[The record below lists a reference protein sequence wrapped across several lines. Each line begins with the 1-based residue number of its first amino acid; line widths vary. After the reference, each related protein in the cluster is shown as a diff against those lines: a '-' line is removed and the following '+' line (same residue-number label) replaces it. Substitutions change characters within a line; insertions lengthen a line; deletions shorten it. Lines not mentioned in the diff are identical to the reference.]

1 MLQSFVC
8 RAADLIRPTRTA
20 ALAACFFAAGLASFV
35 QGDEYFQ
42 IKIVDEQTGR
52 GVPLVQ
58 LRTVNN
64 LRYWTDS
71 AGVVAFFEPGL
82 MNREVFFHVQGHGY
96 ELPPDGFGFRGRR
109 VKTTPRGEVTWRVR
123 RHSVAQRLYRVTG
136 AGIYR
141 DSKLLGHA
149 VPIERPLLNADVLGS
164 DSVVNAVFR
173 GRVYWF
179 WGDTNRADY
188 PLGNFHVP
196 GATSALPGEG
206 GLNIE
211 QGINLDYFTAEDGFA
226 KETARMPGKGPTWI
240 GGLTTLR
247 DEDGQERMFAGYVKV
262 RKRLEV
268 YHRGLVEFDDA
279 AKEFRQVADFD
290 MAAPL
295 FPQGHPLLRLE
306 GDDYYI
312 HYAAP
317 YPLVRVPAKP
327 AALADTDRYQAYT
340 CLVEGSRLDEM
351 RLDRDESGR
360 LRYAWR
366 SNTPAVDQRAQQ
378 KLIAAGKA
386 RPEELLLQLRDVDS
400 GETVLAHSGSVYWNA
415 YRRRWVMIAV
425 QVFGSSVLGEV
436 WYAEADTP
444 VGPWVYARKIV
455 THEKYSF
462 YNPKQH
468 PMFDGEGGRLVY
480 FEGTYTHTFSGND
493 HPTPRYDYNQ
503 ILYKLD
509 LADPRLVLPVPI
521 YAVDA
526 GDSSAALWRDGPS
539 LRNNSEKPIEAGPA
553 FFALDRPHGD
563 SVRVYATGPAE
574 CGRLVV
580 GADKDEER
588 APGSLRFHALPAD
601 LKSPPAETVPL
612 YEFVSDRGVFA
623 YSTRPEP
630 PGSGFR
636 RSASPLCR
644 VWRCPTSQRFTLQN
658 ETRPFTRR

>member
-1 MLQSFVC
+1 MLQTFLC
-8 RAADLIRPTRTA
+8 RAADLRRLTRAA
-20 ALAACFFAAGLASFV
+20 ALAACLFTAGLASAV
-35 QGDEYFQ
+35 PADEYFQ

-58 LRTVNN
+58 LKTVNN

-82 MNREVFFHVQGHGY
+82 MNQEVFFHVQGHGY
-96 ELPPDGFGFRGRR
+96 EMPPDGFGFRGRR
-109 VKTTPRGEVTWRVR
+109 VKTTPGGEVTWRVR
-123 RHSVAQRLYRVTG
+123 RHNVAQRLYRVTG

-141 DSKLLGHA
+141 DSELLGHK
-149 VPIERPLLNADVLGS
+149 VPIEHPLLNAGVLGS
-164 DSVVNAVFR
+164 DSVVSAVFR

-196 GATSALPGEG
+196 GATSALSGEG
-206 GLNIE
+206 GLDIE
-211 QGINLDYFTAEDGFA
+211 QGVNLDYFTAKDGFA
-226 KETARMPGKGPTWI
+226 KETARMPGDGPTWI
-240 GGLTTLR
+240 GGLTALR
-247 DEDGQERMFAGYVKV
+247 DERGKERMFAGYVKV
-262 RKRLEV
+262 RKQLEV

-279 AKEFRQVADFD
+279 AKQFWHVSDFD

-295 FPQGHPLLRLE
+295 FPQGHPFNHRE
-306 GDDYYI
+306 GDENYI
-312 HYAAP
+312 YFAAP
-317 YPLVRVPAKP
+317 YALVRVPAT
-327 AALADTDRYQAYT
+327 AEALADTDRYQAYT
-340 CLVEGSRLDEM
+340 CLVAGSRREEM
-351 RLDRDESGR
+351 RLDRDEAGR

-366 SNTPAVDQRAQQ
+366 NNTPAVDQRAQQ
-378 KLIAAGKA
+378 KLVAAGKA
-386 RPEELLLQLRDVDS
+386 RPEEMLLQLRDVDS

-415 YRRRWVMIAV
+415 YRRRWVMIVV

-444 VGPWVYARKIV
+444 VGPWVYARKVV

-468 PMFDGEGGRLVY
+468 PMFDREEGRLIY

-526 GDSSAALWRDGPS
+526 GDSREARWLDGPT
-539 LRNNSEKPIEAGPA
+539 LRNRSEKAVEANPA
-553 FFALDRPHGD
+553 FFALDRPHGA
-563 SVRVYATGPAE
+563 SVAIYATGPAE
-574 CGRLVV
+574 SGRLVV
-580 GADKDEER
+580 GGDDEEGN
-588 APGSLRFHALPAD
+588 AADSLRFHALPAD
-601 LKSPPAETVPL
+601 IESPPAETVPL
-612 YEFVSDRGVFA
+612 YEFVSGEGVFV
-623 YSTRPEP
+623 YSTSHRPP
-630 PGSGFR
+630 ASGFR
-636 RSASPLCR
+636 RSESPLCR
-644 VWRCPTSQRFTLQN
+644 VWRCPTSQRFTFQN
-658 ETRPFTRR
+658 EPPPSSQR

>member
-1 MLQSFVC
+1 
-8 RAADLIRPTRTA
+8 
-20 ALAACFFAAGLASFV
+20 
-35 QGDEYFQ
+35 
-42 IKIVDEQTGR
+42 
-52 GVPLVQ
+52 
-58 LRTVNN
+58 
-64 LRYWTDS
+64 
-71 AGVVAFFEPGL
+71 
-82 MNREVFFHVQGHGY
+82 
-96 ELPPDGFGFRGRR
+96 
-109 VKTTPRGEVTWRVR
+109 
-123 RHSVAQRLYRVTG
+123 
-136 AGIYR
+136 
-141 DSKLLGHA
+141 
-149 VPIERPLLNADVLGS
+149 
-164 DSVVNAVFR
+164 
-173 GRVYWF
+173 
-179 WGDTNRADY
+179 
-188 PLGNFHVP
+188 
-196 GATSALPGEG
+196 
-206 GLNIE
+206 
-211 QGINLDYFTAEDGFA
+211 
-226 KETARMPGKGPTWI
+226 
-240 GGLTTLR
+240 
-247 DEDGQERMFAGYVKV
+247 MFAGYVKV

-295 FPQGHPLLRLE
+295 FPQGHPLLRRE
-306 GDDYYI
+306 GDDDYI

-366 SNTPAVDQRAQQ
+366 SNTPAVDQQAQQ